1 MSVQSNSPVTSAN
14 VNGAFM
20 SRTVNTSTIGT
31 VSLENTGSAT
41 VSDVQQL
48 LNYLKWTVS
57 TNELI
62 SASGTVTISTADLNQ
77 VRTIS
82 GSSAAVTAS
91 TTPLGTA
98 APTNGTVVRLIGTH
112 DTNTVSFTHNDN
124 AKGLLLNG
132 NCTLARGNMLE
143 LMFNVELDRW
153 VEITRNF

>member
-82 GSSAAVTAS
+82 GSGGAVTAS
-91 TTPLGTA
+91 TTPLGTSA
-98 APTNGTVVRLIGTH
+98 ATNGTVVRLIGTN
-112 DTNTVSFTHNDN
+112 DTNTVSFTHNDS
-124 AKGLLLNG
+124 AKGFLLNG
-132 NCTLARGNMLE
+132 NCTLSRGNMLE
-143 LMFNVELDRW
+143 VMYNVELDRW